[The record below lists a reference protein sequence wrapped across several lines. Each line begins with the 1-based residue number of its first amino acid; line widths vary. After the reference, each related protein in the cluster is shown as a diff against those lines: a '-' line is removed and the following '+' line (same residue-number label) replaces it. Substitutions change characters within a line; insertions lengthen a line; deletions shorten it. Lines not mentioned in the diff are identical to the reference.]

1 MIPRTLPERGNRRRF
16 CTLHK
21 ESSHVIKT
29 QTFIRLLELRRM
41 RALLEGGAAGIELN
55 YLNLTVEETF
65 IRMIRNR
72 EFDVAELSL
81 SSYT

>member
-1 MIPRTLPERGNRRRF
+1 
-16 CTLHK
+16 
-21 ESSHVIKT
+21 
-29 QTFIRLLELRRM
+29 M

-65 IRMIRNR
+65 FRMIRNR